1 MPHER
6 AITRR
11 KSTLNGF
18 KRDSY
23 TMYTSTHTQYRGK
36 QPSLTAREQETEE
49 RELTCVVA
57 TSVYGF
63 VGTSSP
69 ESSGFSSVLLDETGS
84 NKTKR

>member
-63 VGTSSP
+63 VGT
-69 ESSGFSSVLLDETGS
+69 VTLLRMNS
-84 NKTKR
+84 KFKKRRDKQTN